1 MSYWKTNKNH
11 WLEEFPMVVEALSCS
26 AGVSQDD
33 VASDL
38 ALIAGD
44 YNPMGD
50 DEILATYIN
59 EVIGDKK

>member
-1 MSYWKTNKNH
+1 MNIIAGY
-11 WLEEFPMVVEALSCS
+11 WLEDYPLVVGALSHS
-26 AGVSQDD
+26 VGEPRED

-44 YNPMGD
+44 YNPMAD

-59 EVIGDKK
+59 EKIGDKK

>member
-1 MSYWKTNKNH
+1 MENTNPKYWP
-11 WLEEFPMVVEALSCS
+11 EEFPYVVEALSHS
-26 AGVSQDD
+26 SGTSQDE

>member
-1 MSYWKTNKNH
+1 MSYWKTNEKY
-11 WLEEFPMVVEALSCS
+11 WLEEFPYVVEALSHS
-26 AGVSQDD
+26 AGASQDE

-44 YNPMGD
+44 YNPMSD

>member
-1 MSYWKTNKNH
+1 MENTNPKY
-11 WLEEFPMVVEALSCS
+11 WLEEFPYVVEALSHS
-26 AGVSQDD
+26 AGVDQED
-33 VASDL
+33 VSRDL
-38 ALIAGD
+38 AYMAGD

>member
-1 MSYWKTNKNH
+1 MENTNKDY
-11 WLEEFPMVVEALSCS
+11 WLEEFPYVVEALSHS
-26 AGVSQDD
+26 VGESQDE

-59 EVIGDKK
+59 EKLGN

>member
-1 MSYWKTNKNH
+1 MNTESKY
-11 WLEEFPMVVEALSCS
+11 WLEEFPMVVEALSHS
-26 AGVSQDD
+26 AGEPQED
-33 VASDL
+33 VARGL

-59 EVIGDKK
+59 EMIGDKK